1 MQSRALIV
9 LLAAAVLAAT
19 GAATPRDSGNTPDS
33 VADAVKAATARRI
46 KLERMREMLE
56 LELAELEADEVAKTG
71 LAELEA
77 IDDAV
82 TAAAADAATTAAAAK
97 AETVAIVDDDT
108 GASAEGSIR
117 HVVHAASHQRYDTNA
132 TSNDEASGASQAA
145 ENNTAQPK
153 NPSAAAAAAEA
164 SRMGERCIP
173 GSRMASVVS
182 YQQGVAGVEWLDD
195 MVFEPETAAVEAESD
210 VPAVSLVDFAFTT
223 ATVTAPAPAIATSS
237 SSADDDDSAGN
248 STAYSI
254 SELVLVELPT
264 ATAPTPTIKVAP
276 GSLAPAIGA
285 DSGTGTSTSTR
296 VTSSRAKA
304 ALLKA
309 KAAKRASKA
318 AKITKQATGTSNPV
332 YAAMATAPTPT
343 IREIRNRTTRE
354 LNRDRGTSNQAVPG
368 SSTSISAGRGRPNS
382 SAEDLAPNVVPDV
395 TIAIKP
401 APMIDPV
408 VVAGRKRHTSSS
420 SSRKKHSLQ
429 LHLKMSNASGDVDG
443 RPAGFMSGFL
453 GTLTV
458 ILVVVAGGAG
468 LAYYVATARQEEA
481 WAQQSRRRISMAPLL
496 YCGEA
501 SSTTS
506 LQFGQLRQRGARTAW
521 DAQGLPM

>member
-1 MQSRALIV
+1 MPIQSRVLIV

-33 VADAVKAATARRI
+33 VAGAVKAATARRI

-82 TAAAADAATTAAAAK
+82 MAAAAEAATTVAAAAK

-108 GASAEGSIR
+108 GASAEASIR
-117 HVVHAASHQRYDTNA
+117 HVIHTTNHQHYDTNA
-132 TSNDEASGASQAA
+132 TSSDEASGASQAA
-145 ENNTAQPK
+145 ENKTAQPK
-153 NPSAAAAAAEA
+153 NPSTTAAAEA
-164 SRMGERCIP
+164 SRMGESCIP

-195 MVFEPETAAVEAESD
+195 MFFEPETAAVEAEID
-210 VPAVSLVDFAFTT
+210 DLAVSLVDFAFTT
-223 ATVTAPAPAIATSS
+223 ATVTAPAPAIATPSS
-237 SSADDDDSAGN
+237 SPDDDDSAGN
-248 STAYSI
+248 STPYPI
-254 SELVLVELPT
+254 SELVLVELLT
-264 ATAPTPTIKVAP
+264 TTAPTPTIKVAP
-276 GSLAPAIGA
+276 RTLAPAIGA
-285 DSGTGTSTSTR
+285 DSGTGTSTR
-296 VTSSRAKA
+296 VISSRAKA

-318 AKITKQATGTSNPV
+318 TKTTKQATGTSDPV
-332 YAAMATAPTPT
+332 YAAMASASAPTPT
-343 IREIRNRTTRE
+343 IREIRNRTTPE
-354 LNRDRGTSNQAVPG
+354 PNRDRGTNHQAVPG
-368 SSTSISAGRGRPNS
+368 SSTSILAGRGQPNS
-382 SAEDLAPNVVPDV
+382 SAEDVAPNVVPDV

-401 APMIDPV
+401 APMVDPV
-408 VVAGRKRHTSSS
+408 AAAAGKRHTSSS
-420 SSRKKHSLQ
+420 SSSSSAR
-429 LHLKMSNASGDVDG
+429 KMSDAGGDVDG

-453 GTLTV
+453 STLTV

-481 WAQQSRRRISMAPLL
+481 RAQQSRRRISMAPLL
-496 YCGEA
+496 YRGEA

-506 LQFGQLRQRGARTAW
+506 LQFGQLRQRGARNAW
-521 DAQGLPM
+521 DAQGLPI